1 MLLFLLKLP
10 SNTETFMSEYIYFN
24 SRDELLRVEAANLVY
39 FEADGNYTRI
49 VLANGFVG
57 IVCMNLSKMEKMLSL
72 SLKAKAKVFARVGKR
87 HIVNLNY
94 ILKIN
99 ALQQSLVLSDQK
111 SFQFELNVSKDALKV
126 LKDLYGPKK
135 EQNSDTA

>member
-10 SNTETFMSEYIYFN
+10 ANTETSMSEYIYFN

-99 ALQQSLVLSDQK
+99 ALQQCLVLSDQK
-111 SFQFELNVSKDALKV
+111 SFQFDLEVSKDALKV
-126 LKDLYGPKK
+126 LKEMYSPKK
-135 EQNSDTA
+135 GKASDNA

>member
-1 MLLFLLKLP
+1 MA
-10 SNTETFMSEYIYFN
+10 EYIYFN
-24 SRDELLRVEAANLVY
+24 SRDELLRVEASNLVY

-72 SLKAKAKVFARVGKR
+72 SLKAKAKAFARVGKR

-94 ILKIN
+94 VLKIN

-111 SFQFELNVSKDALKV
+111 SFQFDLDVSKDALKA
-126 LKDLYGPKK
+126 LKDMYGPKK
-135 EQNSDTA
+135 EKSSDIA